1 MASRADRFAGGVRLL
16 RRNGISW
23 VVDGAYM
30 QLSRRKG
37 WRVTHIDAM
46 PDHPSPTLAW
56 LGRAGLHDRTFRSL
70 GEARRAICAAAAL
83 ESPPAATL
91 ETLVKQSAGRYATR
105 DGEFEVVYEPKGI
118 TVLGSKPVG
127 SPITYRWVLIRRGE
141 RVRAVPTLGLARY
154 AIDTFRRDDRR

>member
-1 MASRADRFAGGVRLL
+1 MTSQADQPAGGVRLL

-56 LGRAGLHDRTFRSL
+56 LSRAGLRDRTFTSL

-83 ESPPAATL
+83 EAPPAATL
-91 ETLVKQSAGRYATR
+91 EELTKLSAGRYATR
-105 DGEFEVVYEPKGI
+105 DGEFEVVHEPKGI
-118 TVLGSKPVG
+118 TVLGSKPAG
-127 SPITYRWVLIRRGE
+127 PPITYRWVLIRRGE
-141 RVRAVPTLGLARY
+141 RLRAVPTLGLARY
-154 AIDTFRRDDRR
+154 AIDTVRRNDRR